1 MNRRN
6 TELWLALAVIVLAG
20 VGYAALARLAGVPS
34 ASGLPG
40 HSLGVIGFVM
50 MLGAETLYSLRKRAV
65 TARWGR
71 MATWLRG
78 HIFLGLVG
86 PFLVL
91 LHTGWQF
98 NGLAGLATLLTLIVV
113 ASGFVGR
120 YIYTAIPRSADGVAL
135 EAGEVQRQIA
145 AAEADLQRWLA
156 QHPGEGEAISRQLSA
171 PAEAA
176 GGGLGPGRWL
186 AAWRFRRE
194 WAAQKRQLQAQ
205 GVSQLQELET
215 LLKRQQTL
223 RRQVGSMALARQML
237 AIWHT
242 VHVPMG
248 VTLFVVAFIHIG
260 AALYYATFLH

>member
-1 MNRRN
+1 MKRRSP
-6 TELWLALAVIVLAG
+6 ELWLALAAIVLVAA
-20 VGYAALARLAGVPS
+20 GYAALAWLGGVPS
-34 ASGLPG
+34 ASGLLG
-40 HSLGVIGFVM
+40 HGLGVIGFVM
-50 MLGAETLYSLRKRAV
+50 MLGAETLYSLRKRAI

-78 HIFLGLVG
+78 HIFLGLAG

-98 NGLAGLATLLTLIVV
+98 NGLAGLATLLTLIIV

-145 AAEADLQRWLA
+145 AAEAELRRWLA
-156 QHPGEGEAISRQLSA
+156 NHPGEADAVAQQLTGSA
-171 PAEAA
+171 HVS
-176 GGGLGPGRWL
+176 GGLGPGRWL

-194 WAAQKRQLQAQ
+194 WAAQKRRLQAQ
-205 GVSQLQELET
+205 GITQLQELEG
-215 LLKRQQTL
+215 LLQRQQTL
-223 RRQVGSMALARQML
+223 RRQVSSMALARQML

-242 VHVPMG
+242 VHVPLG